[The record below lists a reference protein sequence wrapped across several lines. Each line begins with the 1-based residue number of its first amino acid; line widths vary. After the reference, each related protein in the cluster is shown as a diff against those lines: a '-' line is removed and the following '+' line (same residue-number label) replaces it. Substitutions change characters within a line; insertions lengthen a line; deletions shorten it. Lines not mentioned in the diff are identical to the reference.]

1 MSGIFLILWDEDL
14 RDKSPVLRPTK
25 GGWPHLTLAYTGKEL
40 AAPELCGI
48 AKLCFPY
55 WAMKGVT
62 LREAYVTS
70 FVEDKTGLPQ
80 HRVLIS
86 VSAEDVESVETT
98 RETYIRPYGNSD
110 KFAMRPPHVS
120 HSIHATLPEAESVVH
135 MLNEDYLPYR
145 VHVSGVAID

>member
-1 MSGIFLILWDEDL
+1 MSGIFLILWDEGQ

-25 GGWPHLTLAYTGKEL
+25 GGWPHITLAYTGKEM
-40 AAPELCGI
+40 APSELSQI
-48 AKLCFPY
+48 AFRCFAGWLMRP
-55 WAMKGVT
+55 VT
-62 LREAYVTS
+62 LMEAHITS
-70 FVEDKTGLPQ
+70 FVEDKTGLAQ

-86 VSAEDVESVETT
+86 LSADDAAAVETS
-98 RETYIRPYGNSD
+98 RDTYIRPYGNSD

-120 HSIHATLPEAESVVH
+120 HSIHATLAEAESVVR